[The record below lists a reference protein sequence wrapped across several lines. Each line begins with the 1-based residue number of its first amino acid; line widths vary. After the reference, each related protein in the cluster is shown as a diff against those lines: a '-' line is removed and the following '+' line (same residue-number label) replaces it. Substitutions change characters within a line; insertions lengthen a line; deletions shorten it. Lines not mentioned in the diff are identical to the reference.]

1 MAEKQLTQEEL
12 NEIKTLQQQVK
23 EVTGQLGSLEVRKIQ
38 LQDMVLK
45 LQQKEEQVAK
55 QLSDKYG
62 VGTLD
67 IDTGKLTLSQN

>member
-1 MAEKQLTQEEL
+1 MVEKQLTQEEL
-12 NEIKTLQQQVK
+12 NEIKILQQQVK
-23 EVTGQLGSLEVRKIQ
+23 EITGQLGSLEVKKVQ

-45 LQQKEEQVAK
+45 LQQKEEQIAK

>member
-1 MAEKQLTQEEL
+1 
-12 NEIKTLQQQVK
+12 
-23 EVTGQLGSLEVRKIQ
+23 
-38 LQDMVLK
+38 MVLK